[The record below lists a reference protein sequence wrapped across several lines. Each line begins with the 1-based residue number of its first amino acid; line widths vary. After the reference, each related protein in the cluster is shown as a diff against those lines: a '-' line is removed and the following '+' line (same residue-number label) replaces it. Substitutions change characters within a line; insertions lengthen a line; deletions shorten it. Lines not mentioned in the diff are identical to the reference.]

1 MSVPK
6 ITKQLTDLEVKN
18 LTRVGRHAVG
28 GVVGL
33 CKQVRSSSSASWI
46 LKASING
53 QQKELGLGSCRTVTL
68 RDAREKA
75 RQLRLQIAN
84 GIDPIQQ
91 KRQAK
96 LDHWRKK
103 QRTKTFDEV
112 AGLYIESKAAQWQNR
127 KSRAQWESSLSTYV
141 SPIIGTT
148 DCAAIETADI
158 MSVLDPI
165 WLTKTETA
173 NRVRGRIE
181 KILAYATTRGY
192 RSGDNP
198 ARYRGH
204 LDTLLPSPDKVK
216 RTAAQP
222 ALDYRQLPTFMSALR
237 GVDSVAARC
246 LEFLILT
253 ATRQGEVRG
262 LVWSELDVAQKLW
275 VIPANRMKADREHV
289 VPLTQRCLEIIKN
302 MPRREDSP
310 YVFASVRGGPL
321 SDATVGKLVKTLHK
335 AEVAKGG
342 DGFVDPRQDKRAVVP
357 HGFRSTFRDWAA
369 ERSSYPREVIEHC
382 LAHRLKDRSEAA
394 YQRGSILPKR
404 IDLMTLYDQ
413 YCTALVTT
421 IHTDNVR
428 AIGDQR
434 ALNGG

>member
-1 MSVPK
+1 MSLPK

-33 CKQVRSSSSASWI
+33 CKQVSSSSSASWI

-75 RQLRLQIAN
+75 RQLRLQIAS

-112 AGLYIESKAAQWQNR
+112 AGLYIESIAAQWQNR
-127 KSRAQWESSLSTYV
+127 KSRAQWESSLSAYV

-148 DCAAIETADI
+148 DCAAIETADV

-173 NRVRGRIE
+173 NRIRGRIE

-222 ALDYRQLPTFMSALR
+222 ALDYRQLPKFMSALR
-237 GVDSVAARC
+237 AVDSVAARC

-253 ATRQGEVRG
+253 ASRTTEV
-262 LVWSELDVAQKLW
+262 LEAHWSEIDLDKKLW
-275 VIPANRMKADREHV
+275 VIPAERMKASRDHE
-289 VPLTQRCLEIIKN
+289 VPLTERMIEILQAAAELKLDNGLIFPSALNGKAMSN
-302 MPRREDSP
+302 NTLRLALQKRLG
-310 YVFASVRGGPL
+310 V
-321 SDATVGKLVKTLHK
+321 DATV
-335 AEVAKGG
+335 
-342 DGFVDPRQDKRAVVP
+342 
-357 HGFRSTFRDWAA
+357 HGMRSAFKDWAA
-369 ERSSYPREVIEHC
+369 ETTTYPNEVSEMA
-382 LAHRLKDRSEAA
+382 LAHSIGSKVEAA
-394 YQRGSILPKR
+394 YRRGNLLTKR
-404 IDLMTLYDQ
+404 RQMMADWDAFLAGKGRKVIQLHET
-413 YCTALVTT
+413 
-421 IHTDNVR
+421 
-428 AIGDQR
+428 GDAR
-434 ALNGG
+434 